1 MDQENGKC
9 GSISPYRA
17 TTPEGRR
24 ESLNRY
30 SPDSSYS
37 SSNGSGGR
45 RGSHLAPPEPRR
57 TSMGTSPLMRRTP
70 GKSPLASPRNS
81 RSNLGY
87 DSRDPEILKLA
98 QETRRLSMEASNGS
112 RRQSTT
118 PEKNGRRQ
126 STTPDSTGRRSS
138 ESSSNNGQCELHS
151 NGTNGYTQASNPPR
165 RESKTPTPPFSNISN
180 IFSRK
185 TSESLGLSQ
194 NGSRKSSLDRKP
206 SNELSSLELADR
218 RMSEAGL
225 RRPSAGEGILNENT
239 DSLMVGMTVW
249 VDGNKRGRIAYIG
262 DVHFAKGEM
271 SGVHLDSPIGK
282 NNGSVGGVLYFQCEP
297 KRGIFSR
304 LHRLTLQPMVSERD
318 ELDLEREPY

>member
-1 MDQENGKC
+1 
-9 GSISPYRA
+9 
-17 TTPEGRR
+17 
-24 ESLNRY
+24 
-30 SPDSSYS
+30 
-37 SSNGSGGR
+37 
-45 RGSHLAPPEPRR
+45 
-57 TSMGTSPLMRRTP
+57 
-70 GKSPLASPRNS
+70 LASPRNS

-87 DSRDPEILKLA
+87 DPRDPEILKLA

-112 RRQSTT
+112 NRQSTT

-138 ESSSNNGQCELHS
+138 ESSSNNGLDTSNCELH
-151 NGTNGYTQASNPPR
+151 NGTNGYGSRSPAPR

-194 NGSRKSSLDRKP
+194 NGSRKSSLEKSDLGRKP
-206 SNELSSLELADR
+206 SNELSSSELADR

-225 RRPSAGEGILNENT
+225 RRPSTGDGVLNENT
-239 DSLMVGMTVW
+239 DALMVGMSVW
-249 VDGNKRGRIAYIG
+249 ADGNKHGRIAYIG

-271 SGVHLDSPIGK
+271 AGIHLDSPVGK

-304 LHRLTLQPMVSERD
+304 LHRLTQHPLVSERD
-318 ELDLEREPY
+318 ELDLDYE

>member
-1 MDQENGKC
+1 
-9 GSISPYRA
+9 
-17 TTPEGRR
+17 
-24 ESLNRY
+24 
-30 SPDSSYS
+30 
-37 SSNGSGGR
+37 
-45 RGSHLAPPEPRR
+45 
-57 TSMGTSPLMRRTP
+57 MRRTP

-81 RSNLGY
+81 RSNL
-87 DSRDPEILKLA
+87 DPEILKLA

-112 RRQSTT
+112 NRQSEYRQSTT

-138 ESSSNNGQCELHS
+138 ESSSNNGHLEVHLDTSGCELHH
-151 NGTNGYTQASNPPR
+151 NGTNGYGSRSPAPR

-194 NGSRKSSLDRKP
+194 NGSRKSSLEKSDLGRKP
-206 SNELSSLELADR
+206 SNELSSSELADR

-225 RRPSAGEGILNENT
+225 RRPSTGDGVLNENT
-239 DSLMVGMTVW
+239 DALMVGMSVW
-249 VDGNKRGRIAYIG
+249 ADGNKHGRIAYIG

-271 SGVHLDSPIGK
+271 AGVHLDSPVGK
-282 NNGSVGGVLYFQCEP
+282 NNGTVGGVLYFQCEP

-304 LHRLTLQPMVSERD
+304 LHRLTLQPLVSERD
-318 ELDLEREPY
+318 ELDLEYE